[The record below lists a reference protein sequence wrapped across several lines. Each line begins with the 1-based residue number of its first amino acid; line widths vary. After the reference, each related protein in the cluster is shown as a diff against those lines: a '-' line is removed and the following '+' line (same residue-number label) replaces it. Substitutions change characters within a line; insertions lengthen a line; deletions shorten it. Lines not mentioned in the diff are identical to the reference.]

1 MSKKNIIHAIVRLLS
16 SSCLIKRLFVVKQAN
31 VPQASIVGEAQIQQH
46 LPMYQPLEAL
56 VQRATFVNLAL
67 HSHWV
72 VEEERTIL
80 TKERLLALNALLGI
94 FVLRIPLTSTPI
106 PAPGVIFVQMGQSM
120 QHSIH
125 ALEVTLMERQRV

>member
-1 MSKKNIIHAIVRLLS
+1 MVRLLS
-16 SSCLIKRLFVVKQAN
+16 TLCLSVCFVVTQAN

-46 LPMYQPLEAL
+46 LQMYQPLEDL

-67 HSHWV
+67 HSRWV
-72 VEEERTIL
+72 VEEEPTIL
-80 TKERLLALNALLGI
+80 MKERLLALNALLGI
-94 FVLRIPLTSTPI
+94 FVLRIPPTSTPI

-125 ALEVTLMERQRV
+125 AQEVILMERQRV